1 MVKPMQFLNRK
12 STRVPA
18 DLGTYWMSPELT
30 SINRLPMLSL
40 PHLHSLTLNGR
51 WRFQLLDHPRAPLSR
66 KWGEME
72 VPGLWTM
79 QQRKDGFF
87 VFGDKPIY
95 TNVQMP
101 FDQLPPMV
109 PNENP
114 TGVFERDFEYSP
126 LWNGKRVVLTIGG
139 YESVATLFINGR
151 FIGLTKDSRL
161 HASFDITDY
170 LAAGKNTLRIE
181 VVKWSDATFIEDQDQ
196 WWHGGITRS
205 VTIHVTEKVFIE
217 RLYTQAGLLAD
228 ASTGTLRVRAY
239 INSIHSA
246 PIEGWTLRARVA
258 GTRKEVRFEAE
269 VTRAERPNWTEMT
282 PAQRH
287 ASSEFF
293 RGSYW
298 DGNLPDQARAALKE
312 IEPPGPG
319 IIEFTGKIPG
329 ITPWSAENPKLYEVE
344 YELLDPEGK
353 PVEITSQRIGFRSV
367 AVKGKE
373 FLVNGKPVIFYGVNR
388 HDFNRETGRVL
399 SRELMRQDLLEL
411 KRWNFNAV
419 RTSHYPNDPIFLDLC
434 DELGFYVIDEA
445 NIESHAFQDSICDDQ
460 KYLNAFVDRIARLAQ
475 RDIHHPSV
483 VAWSLGNESGSG
495 LNHEAAAAYLRS
507 FDDSRPLHYEGAIRR
522 NWTLGQSQSDI
533 VCPMYPEVAAIL
545 SYAKSKKSDRPLIMC
560 EYSHAMGNSNGTLK
574 EYWDAIHSTPGL
586 QGGFI
591 WEFWD
596 HGIDQFLP
604 DGSKRSAYGGDF
616 GEERH
621 DGNFV
626 CDGLFFPD
634 RSPKPALHEFKY
646 LAAPV
651 SFTSTSPGKITIF
664 NKNFFASLEGYSLHF
679 EITVDGDLVDSGTI
693 PLKKIGPRSK
703 SSIQVRSAK
712 LNDKSIAGER
722 FLTLSLRLRET
733 TPWAQIGHEV
743 AWEQFPLPS
752 KARAKAKP
760 IASSTSEFVT
770 DDGKLLLPFMDE
782 APRLTLWRAPT
793 DNDVIGHIA
802 TKWNQWGLRDL
813 TIVDCVIRDSGKK
826 TTITENIVTSTGI
839 KLSHA
844 RLVESIAGGVRVTE
858 TVKLPKVLDDVA
870 RVGVTFALSKELH
883 EVTWFGAGRHESA
896 PDRKIGRV
904 HRWRSSIKELH
915 TDYIK
920 PQESGAR
927 ADVRWFAFTHGIGR
941 GPLIELDRPRFVT
954 ISPYTSFELADASH
968 NVDLKES
975 GGVQVTI
982 DAVQRGVGTASCG
995 PDTLPKYRIKSGT
1008 YTWSWDYLFN

>member
-1 MVKPMQFLNRK
+1 MVMPMQIINRTQRRAT
-12 STRVPA
+12 SE
-18 DLGTYWMSPELT
+18 LGTYWMSPELT

-51 WRFQLLDHPRAPLSR
+51 WRFQLLDNPRAPLSR

-79 QQRKDGFF
+79 QQRKDGSF

-101 FDQLPPMV
+101 FDQLPPLV

-114 TGVFERDFEYSP
+114 TGVFERDFEYSS

-139 YESVATLFINGR
+139 FESVATLFINGR
-151 FIGLTKDSRL
+151 FVGLAKDSRL
-161 HASFDITDY
+161 HASFDVTDF
-170 LAAGKNTLRIE
+170 LSTGKNTVRID

-205 VTIHVTEKVFIE
+205 VTIHATEKVFIE
-217 RLYTQAGLLAD
+217 RLYTQSGLLAD

-239 INSIHSA
+239 INSIDNAS
-246 PIEGWTLRARVA
+246 IEGWTLRARVA
-258 GTRKEVRFEAE
+258 GSKKEVRFEAE

-293 RGSYW
+293 RGTYW
-298 DGNLPDQARAALKE
+298 DGNLPHEARAALKE

-319 IIEFTGKIPG
+319 IIEFAGKVPG

-388 HDFNRETGRVL
+388 HDFNKETGRVL

-445 NIESHAFQDSICDDQ
+445 NIESHAFQDSICNDQ

-507 FDDSRPLHYEGAIRR
+507 FDDSRPLHYEGAIRG
-522 NWTLGQSQSDI
+522 NWTVGQSQTDI
-533 VCPMYPEVAAIL
+533 VCPMYPEVAAIVA
-545 SYAKSKKSDRPLIMC
+545 YAKSKKADRPLIMC

-596 HGIDQFLP
+596 HGIDQFLA

-651 SFTSTSPGKITIF
+651 SFSSTSPGKVTIF
-664 NKNFFASLEGYSLHF
+664 NKNFFASLDGYALHF

-712 LNDKSIAGER
+712 LNDKGIPGER

-752 KARAKAKP
+752 KARAKAKLITTHP
-760 IASSTSEFVT
+760 SEFVT
-770 DDGKLLLPFMDE
+770 DDGKLVLPFMTD
-782 APRLTLWRAPT
+782 APRVTLWRAPT

-826 TTITENIVTSTGI
+826 TIITENIVTSTGI
-839 KLSHA
+839 KLSHS

-858 TVKLPKVLDDVA
+858 TVKLPKALDDVA
-870 RVGVTFALSKELH
+870 RVGVTFALAKELN

-904 HRWRSSIKELH
+904 HRWRSSIKDLH

-927 ADVRWFAFTHGIGR
+927 ADVRWFAFTHGTGR
-941 GPLIELDRPRFVT
+941 GPLVELDKPRFVT
-954 ISPYTSFELADASH
+954 ISPYRSIDLADASH
-968 NVDLKES
+968 NVYLKES
-975 GGVQVTI
+975 GAVQVTI

-995 PDTLPKYRIKSGT
+995 PDTLAKYRIKPGT